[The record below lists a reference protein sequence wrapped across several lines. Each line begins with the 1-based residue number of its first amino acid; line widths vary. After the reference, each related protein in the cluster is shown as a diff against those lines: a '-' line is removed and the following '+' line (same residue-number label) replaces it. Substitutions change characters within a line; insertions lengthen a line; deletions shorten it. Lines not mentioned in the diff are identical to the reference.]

1 MKVELRIDPG
11 CDGMSVVI
19 NAPALT
25 DEVKALAARLEGGGV
40 LVGWQG
46 GRAVPL
52 AAEDILRCYG
62 EEKGVKCQT
71 PGGVYDLK
79 ERLYELEGR
88 LDRHTFVRISHSEI
102 ISLRKIT
109 ALGLSLTGTIRVT
122 LEGGAVSYVS
132 RRYVR
137 KIKEALEHIS
147 GSLNGIIGQINRAS
161 DQVASG
167 AEQVATGAQSLSQ
180 GTSEQAGS
188 IEGLAA
194 FVGDISGQIR
204 GNASNAEQASEK
216 ARRVGD
222 QMYASNRQMQRM
234 IAAMDEISSS
244 SREIGNI
251 IETIESI
258 ALQTNILALNASV
271 EAARA
276 GVAGKGFTVIAN
288 EVRNL
293 AGDTADASKNTSA
306 LIESSMKAVKN
317 GAAIASETAAAMME
331 AVNGAVEAAETVDL
345 ISKASLKQAE
355 VTSQITMG
363 IDQITAVIQS
373 NSATA
378 EECAAAS
385 EELSDQANLLNGL
398 VEQFRLKKR

>member
-1 MKVELRIDPG
+1 MARPGGEQTEYRPIGAVCPKSVDRRPFFRYSGVERGEGQVELRIDPG

-109 ALGLSLTGTIRVT
+109 ALDLSLTGTIRVT

-137 KIKEALEHIS
+137 KIKEAL
-147 GSLNGIIGQINRAS
+147 
-161 DQVASG
+161 
-167 AEQVATGAQSLSQ
+167 
-180 GTSEQAGS
+180 
-188 IEGLAA
+188 GL
-194 FVGDISGQIR
+194 
-204 GNASNAEQASEK
+204 
-216 ARRVGD
+216 
-222 QMYASNRQMQRM
+222 
-234 IAAMDEISSS
+234 
-244 SREIGNI
+244 
-251 IETIESI
+251 
-258 ALQTNILALNASV
+258 
-271 EAARA
+271 
-276 GVAGKGFTVIAN
+276 
-288 EVRNL
+288 
-293 AGDTADASKNTSA
+293 
-306 LIESSMKAVKN
+306 
-317 GAAIASETAAAMME
+317 
-331 AVNGAVEAAETVDL
+331 
-345 ISKASLKQAE
+345 
-355 VTSQITMG
+355 
-363 IDQITAVIQS
+363 
-373 NSATA
+373 
-378 EECAAAS
+378 
-385 EELSDQANLLNGL
+385 
-398 VEQFRLKKR
+398 